1 MRTPVILIV
10 ALIWAKSNYT
20 HAQTS
25 YFYGAYFETSLF
37 NVKSK
42 QMDSYLS
49 TFNLINQSNLTQE
62 FGGFKPTGAFNWGI
76 EITTWGIHMGAKF
89 NRFSSS
95 TEAKFTDGSS
105 RLLELT
111 QKSWIVPVG
120 FSIYAGEEA
129 LRYNIGMSLG
139 LGIQNTQLSSIK
151 IYPDGTRSLGYDDH
165 LNGIYM
171 SQTAICVPEIT
182 FGVGRVIYLYASAG
196 YQFSFWPFALKD
208 ENKFDMDAPGS
219 YFGVDPLNQF
229 EGDFNPNFGGFRF
242 NFGLKINLLELLVRL
257 D

>member
-20 HAQTS
+20 HAQS
-25 YFYGAYFETSLF
+25 FFYGAFFETSLF

-42 QMDSYLS
+42 QMDNYLS
-49 TFNLINQSNLTQE
+49 GFNSSNQSILTQE

-76 EITTWGIHMGAKF
+76 ELSTMGFNVSAKF

-95 TEAKFTDGSS
+95 TEAKFNDGSS

-111 QKSWIVPVG
+111 QKSWLIPVG
-120 FSIYAGEEA
+120 FSFYAGEGA

-139 LGIQNTQLSSIK
+139 IGIQNNQLSSIK
-151 IYPDGTRSLGYDDH
+151 IYPDGTRSLGYDDY

-182 FGVGRVIYLYASAG
+182 AGVGRVVYLYASAG
-196 YQFSFWPFALKD
+196 YQFSFWPFELKD
-208 ENKFDMDAPGS
+208 ENKFDMDAAGP
-219 YFGVDPLNQF
+219 YFGVDPFNWF
-229 EGDFNPNFGGFRF
+229 EGDFRPNFGGFRF